1 MQGFYETPIA
11 VQIRNVRI
19 GKKDIGISM
28 IFNPDSANFLG
39 ADAEEPDVNQLLKY
53 LQHQS
58 PEVLAQV
65 AKSVT
70 PEVKQI
76 ISQNVQG
83 LVGML
88 PSEAFNVKITT
99 DRDNLAGLLAS
110 AMMTGYFLRQMEQR
124 MEMEDVLTGSISLHR
139 VGIRETS
146 PEEKPSRNET
156 HSDTE

>member
-1 MQGFYETPIA
+1 MVF
-11 VQIRNVRI
+11 
-19 GKKDIGISM
+19 K
-28 IFNPDSANFLG
+28 PDSADFLDP
-39 ADAEEPDVNQLLKY
+39 DAMQAEANALLQY

-58 PEVLAQV
+58 PEVLARV
-65 AKSVT
+65 ARSVT

-88 PSEAFNVKITT
+88 PSESFSVKIMT

-124 MEMEDVLTGSISLHR
+124 MELETAIGAAQSLGSDKHY
-139 VGIRETS
+139 E
-146 PEEKPSRNET
+146 P
-156 HSDTE
+156 